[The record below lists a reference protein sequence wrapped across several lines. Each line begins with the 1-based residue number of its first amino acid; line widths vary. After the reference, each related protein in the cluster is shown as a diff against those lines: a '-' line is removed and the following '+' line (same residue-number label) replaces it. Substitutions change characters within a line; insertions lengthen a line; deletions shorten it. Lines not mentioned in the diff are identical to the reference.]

1 MILGAAAALLLAS
14 ASPEVLPRVQAWLD
28 GTRTLEGNFE
38 QTLESGVVD
47 SGLTERGKVYLER
60 PGKMRWDYRD
70 PEVKVAL
77 VVGERT
83 ELYLA
88 EDRQLVRGSLA
99 DQNALLPALLAGK
112 GRIGDLFEADDAGPG
127 PQGARRLRL
136 RPREAGGAV
145 EEIVLVVDPGDGSL
159 SGAEVLDAA
168 GNRTAFRFSGW
179 KRNGK
184 LPAGIFAFDPPPGT
198 EFVDSGPARSP

>member
-1 MILGAAAALLLAS
+1 MFLAAAAVLLLAP
-14 ASPEVLPRVQAWLD
+14 APPEVLPRVQAWLD
-28 GTRTLEGNFE
+28 GTRTLEGRFQ

-47 SGLTERGKVYLER
+47 AGLTEKGKVYLER

-77 VVGERT
+77 VVGDRT

-112 GRIGDLFEADDAGPG
+112 GRIGDLFDAADAGPG
-127 PQGARRLRL
+127 PEGSRRLRL
-136 RPREAGGAV
+136 RPHEAGGAV
-145 EEIVLVVDPGDGSL
+145 EEVVLVVDPADGSL
-159 SGAEVLDAA
+159 RGAEVLDAA
-168 GNRTAFRFSGW
+168 GNRTAYRFSGW

-184 LPAGIFAFDPPPGT
+184 LPPGIFAFDPPPGT
-198 EFVDSGPARSP
+198 EIVDSGPARSP